1 VSLWPPEEC
10 SVDGATEVPSDEAGM
25 RRFEQPEQLPPN
37 LRVTRTY
44 LFEGGCVTYEFAFKG
59 GASTSLVFE
68 ADQALAFESR
78 SELVARVDDDTNL
91 SLCGALAPPCAGG
104 P

>member
-1 VSLWPPEEC
+1 
-10 SVDGATEVPSDEAGM
+10 
-25 RRFEQPEQLPPN
+25 
-37 LRVTRTY
+37 VTRTY